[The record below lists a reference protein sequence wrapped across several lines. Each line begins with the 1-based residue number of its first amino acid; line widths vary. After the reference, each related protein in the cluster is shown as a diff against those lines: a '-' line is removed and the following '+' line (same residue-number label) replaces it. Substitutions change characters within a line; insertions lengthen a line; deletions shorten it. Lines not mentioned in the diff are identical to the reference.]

1 MTPQIVKMKYSS
13 TIYVDDYFYR
23 EGLEERPQ
31 NESGNKSYPVRLTSF
46 RVDWIL
52 NSEHGSVFLTK
63 LYNNENIEIYAM
75 KTMKMMI
82 EFLYQELKFEIIYYQ
97 APFYL
102 LNLGSFLAMAYA
114 NEIFVQK
121 IVIDSGTKTIEG
133 IEKSRESMHW
143 LRTFIIVNLIF
154 TMIQC
159 YKNIQIMRH
168 MGWMYFKRLNSW
180 IDIVIAIICII
191 I

>member
-1 MTPQIVKMKYSS
+1 
-13 TIYVDDYFYR
+13 
-23 EGLEERPQ
+23 
-31 NESGNKSYPVRLTSF
+31 
-46 RVDWIL
+46 
-52 NSEHGSVFLTK
+52 
-63 LYNNENIEIYAM
+63 
-75 KTMKMMI
+75 
-82 EFLYQELKFEIIYYQ
+82 
-97 APFYL
+97 
-102 LNLGSFLAMAYA
+102 MAYA

-121 IVIDSGTKTIEG
+121 IVIDSGKKTIEG
-133 IEKSRESMHW
+133 IEKSRESLHC